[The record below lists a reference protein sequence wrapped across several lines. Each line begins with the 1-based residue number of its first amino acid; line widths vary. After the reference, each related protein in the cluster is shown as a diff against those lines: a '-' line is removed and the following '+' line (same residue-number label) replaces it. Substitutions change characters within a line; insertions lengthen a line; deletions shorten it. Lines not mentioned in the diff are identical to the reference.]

1 MVERQSPRRPN
12 LNRINSR
19 QMSYGWEGRF
29 IRPSNSLVVFKA
41 LCDQVR
47 HAADN
52 RLGCEFTLAESFLK
66 EAL

>member
-1 MVERQSPRRPN
+1 
-12 LNRINSR
+12 
-19 QMSYGWEGRF
+19 MSYGWEGRF